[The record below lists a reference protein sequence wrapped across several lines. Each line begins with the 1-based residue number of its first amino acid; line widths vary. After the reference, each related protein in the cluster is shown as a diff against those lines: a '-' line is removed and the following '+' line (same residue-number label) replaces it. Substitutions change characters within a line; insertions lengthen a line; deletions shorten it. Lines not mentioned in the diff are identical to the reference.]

1 MSELRTNRIIPRDG
15 LVSGASGGIIQ
26 VVNSVFDSRYATSS
40 HTTFTDTGLSATIT
54 PTRSDS
60 KILAIISVG
69 GVAARLGNYHQ
80 EPDLKLVRGSTD
92 VATFTNIMK
101 QGGYNF
107 WIPKDGDTHR
117 FTKTVMDSPATTSAT
132 TYKIQWTDSYGQ
144 TIYLNRGITDS
155 DSIYYP
161 VSLSHITVMEVAA

>member
-1 MSELRTNRIIPRDG
+1 M
-15 LVSGASGGIIQ
+15 
-26 VVNSVFDSRYATSS
+26 
-40 HTTFTDTGLSATIT
+40 SATIT

-117 FTKTVMDSPATTSAT
+117 FSKTVMDSPATTSAI
-132 TYKIQWTDSYGQ
+132 TYKIQ
-144 TIYLNRGITDS
+144 IRGTTSTSGTMIVAINSTGGGNYEEETGGGGS
-155 DSIYYP
+155 
-161 VSLSHITVMEVAA
+161 SLCLMEVSGWHFENPDI